1 MLPCLSGNKY
11 NIVSKNYGSDS
22 RTQKEMMKMDNG
34 ISKKKQERIKEKI
47 SQLKEDQE
55 NKAAQEIIEFD
66 KTPSDLKADMDRFVI
81 GQEQGKKIMCTAIAF
96 HYRRLSQA
104 LKKEMADSNGDIETA
119 LRNTTTPKA
128 NIMIIGPTGCGK
140 TYTGETA
147 SNLVGVSFVHED
159 MTKFSEVGYV
169 GQNAG
174 DILIDLLL
182 AAGGNPNV
190 AQMGIVYFDEI
201 DKIATETTAYKDV
214 SGRGVQKGLLHMV
227 DGSENT
233 VHMGKERISLSTKH
247 VLFIA
252 GGAFENL
259 DTIVKKRMA
268 RQGIEGN
275 WRHYLIADDLVEFG
289 MERQLVGRFPV
300 RVVYD
305 QLTTQDLKD
314 IMTQS
319 QGSAL
324 LAYTDDLKA
333 WDIDLEFTDDALTEV
348 AKQAEQERTGAR
360 GLISIIH
367 RVLLEDMYQLPGNF
381 TGKFVVDQNKVKE
394 RLG

>member
-1 MLPCLSGNKY
+1 MTDSG
-11 NIVSKNYGSDS
+11 
-22 RTQKEMMKMDNG
+22 
-34 ISKKKQERIKEKI
+34 
-47 SQLKEDQE
+47 
-55 NKAAQEIIEFD
+55 
-66 KTPSDLKADMDRFVI
+66 
-81 GQEQGKKIMCTAIAF
+81 
-96 HYRRLSQA
+96 
-104 LKKEMADSNGDIETA
+104 GDIDIA
-119 LRNTTTPKA
+119 LRNTKTPKA

-140 TYTGETA
+140 TYTSETA

-169 GQNAG
+169 GQNAS
-174 DILIDLLL
+174 DILVDLLL

-201 DKIATETTAYKDV
+201 DKIATETVAYKDV

-227 DGSENT
+227 DGSQNT
-233 VHMGKERISLSTKH
+233 VHIGKERISLSTQH

-275 WRHYLIADDLVEFG
+275 WRHYLMADDLVAFG

-305 QLTTQDLKD
+305 QLTTQDLKK

-324 LAYTDDLKA
+324 LAYTHDLKA
-333 WDIDLEFTDDALTEV
+333 WGIDLELTDDALTEV
-348 AKQAEQERTGAR
+348 ARHAELEGTGAR
-360 GLISIIH
+360 GLVSILH

-381 TGKFVVDQNKVKE
+381 TGKFVVEQNTVRE

>member
-1 MLPCLSGNKY
+1 
-11 NIVSKNYGSDS
+11 
-22 RTQKEMMKMDNG
+22 MDNG
-34 ISKKKQERIKEKI
+34 ISKQKQERIEEKI
-47 SQLKEDQE
+47 AQLRADQE
-55 NKAAQEIIEFD
+55 IEAVQEIIEFN
-66 KTPSDLKADMDRFVI
+66 KTPSDLKADMDKFVI

-96 HYRRLSQA
+96 HYRRLGQA
-104 LKKEMADSNGDIETA
+104 LKKGMADSGGDIDVA
-119 LRNTTTPKA
+119 LRNLITPKA
-128 NIMIIGPTGCGK
+128 NIMVIGPTGCGK
-140 TYTGETA
+140 TYTSETA

-169 GQNAG
+169 GQNAS
-174 DILIDLLL
+174 DILVDLLL
-182 AAGGNPNV
+182 AAGGNSNV

-201 DKIATETTAYKDV
+201 DKIATETIAYKDV

-227 DGSENT
+227 DGSDNT
-233 VHMGKERISLSTKH
+233 VHIGKERIFLSTKH

-259 DTIVKKRMA
+259 DIIVKKRMA
-268 RQGIEGN
+268 RQGIGGN
-275 WRHYLIADDLVEFG
+275 WRHFLMADDLVEFG

-300 RVVYD
+300 RVVYN

-324 LAYTDDLKA
+324 LAYTYDLKA
-333 WDIDLEFTDDALTEV
+333 WGIELEFTDDALTEV
-348 AKQAEQERTGAR
+348 AQRAEQEGTGAR
-360 GLISIIH
+360 GLISILH
-367 RVLLEDMYQLPGNF
+367 RVLMEDMYRLPGNY
-381 TGKFVVDQNKVKE
+381 TGKFVVDQNAVKE

>member
-1 MLPCLSGNKY
+1 
-11 NIVSKNYGSDS
+11 
-22 RTQKEMMKMDNG
+22 MDDG
-34 ISKKKQERIKEKI
+34 ISKLKQERIEEKI
-47 SQLKEDQE
+47 VQLRADQE
-55 NKAAQEIIEFD
+55 IEAVQEIIEFN
-66 KTPSDLKADMDRFVI
+66 KTPSDLKADMDKFVI

-96 HYRRLSQA
+96 HYRRLGQA
-104 LKKEMADSNGDIETA
+104 LKKGMADSGGDIDLA
-119 LRNTTTPKA
+119 LRNSTTPKA

-140 TYTGETA
+140 TYTSETA
-147 SNLVGVSFVHED
+147 SNLVGVPFVHED
-159 MTKFSEVGYV
+159 MTRFSEVGYV
-169 GQNAG
+169 GQNAS
-174 DILIDLLL
+174 DILVDLLL

-201 DKIATETTAYKDV
+201 DKIATETIAYKDV

-227 DGSENT
+227 DGSDNT
-233 VHMGKERISLSTKH
+233 VHIGKERIFLSTKH

-259 DTIVKKRMA
+259 DIIVKKRLA
-268 RQGIEGN
+268 RQSIEGN
-275 WRHYLIADDLVEFG
+275 WRQFLMADDLVEFG

-324 LAYTDDLKA
+324 LAFTYDLKA
-333 WDIDLEFTDDALTEV
+333 WGIDLEFTDDALTEV
-348 AKQAEQERTGAR
+348 AQRAEQEGTGAR
-360 GLISIIH
+360 GLISILH
-367 RVLLEDMYQLPGNF
+367 RVLIEDMYRLPGNY
-381 TGKFVVDQNKVKE
+381 TGKFVVERKTVKE
-394 RLG
+394 KLG

>member
-1 MLPCLSGNKY
+1 
-11 NIVSKNYGSDS
+11 
-22 RTQKEMMKMDNG
+22 MDDG
-34 ISKKKQERIKEKI
+34 ISKQKEQRIKEKI
-47 SQLKEDQE
+47 AHLKEDQE
-55 NKAAQEIIEFD
+55 IKAAQEIIEFD

-104 LKKEMADSNGDIETA
+104 LKKGMTNSDGNIDIA
-119 LRNTTTPKA
+119 LRNITTPKA

-147 SNLVGVSFVHED
+147 SNLVGVPFVHED

-169 GQNAG
+169 GQNAS
-174 DILIDLLL
+174 DILVDLLL

-201 DKIATETTAYKDV
+201 DKIATETIAYKDV

-233 VHMGKERISLSTKH
+233 VHVGKERISLSTKH

-268 RQGIEGN
+268 RQGLEGN
-275 WRHYLIADDLVEFG
+275 WRHYSDGGRSRFLWYGKTACGPLPCKSGLRSIDNSGFKRHHDSKP
-289 MERQLVGRFPV
+289 RQRFIGVHLRP
-300 RVVYD
+300 
-305 QLTTQDLKD
+305 
-314 IMTQS
+314 QS
-319 QGSAL
+319 MG
-324 LAYTDDLKA
+324 
-333 WDIDLEFTDDALTEV
+333 
-348 AKQAEQERTGAR
+348 
-360 GLISIIH
+360 H
-367 RVLLEDMYQLPGNF
+367 
-381 TGKFVVDQNKVKE
+381 
-394 RLG
+394 

>member
-1 MLPCLSGNKY
+1 
-11 NIVSKNYGSDS
+11 
-22 RTQKEMMKMDNG
+22 MDNG
-34 ISKKKQERIKEKI
+34 ISKQKEQRIKEKI

-55 NKAAQEIIEFD
+55 NKAVQEIIEFN

-81 GQEQGKKIMCTAIAF
+81 GQEQGKKIICTAIAF

-104 LKKEMADSNGDIETA
+104 LKKGLADSGGDIDIA
-119 LRNTTTPKA
+119 LQNTTTPKA
-128 NIMIIGPTGCGK
+128 NIMITGPTGCGK
-140 TYTGETA
+140 TYTSETA

-169 GQNAG
+169 GQNAS
-174 DILIDLLL
+174 DILVDLLL

-201 DKIATETTAYKDV
+201 DKIATETVAYKDV

-227 DGSENT
+227 DGSDNT
-233 VHMGKERISLSTKH
+233 VHIGKERIFLSTKH

-252 GGAFENL
+252 GGTFEHL
-259 DTIVKKRMA
+259 DIIVKKRMA
-268 RQGIEGN
+268 RQGLEGN
-275 WRHYLIADDLVEFG
+275 WRNFLMADDLVEFG

-305 QLTTQDLKD
+305 QLTTDDLKN
-314 IMTQS
+314 IMIQS

-324 LAYTDDLKA
+324 LAYTNDLKA
-333 WDIDLEFTDDALTEV
+333 WGIDLEFTDDALTEV
-348 AKQAEQERTGAR
+348 AKYAETEGTGAR
-360 GLISIIH
+360 GLISILH
-367 RVLLEDMYQLPGNF
+367 RVLFEDMYRLPGNF
-381 TGKFVVDQNKVKE
+381 NGKFVVDRNTVRK
-394 RLG
+394 RLA